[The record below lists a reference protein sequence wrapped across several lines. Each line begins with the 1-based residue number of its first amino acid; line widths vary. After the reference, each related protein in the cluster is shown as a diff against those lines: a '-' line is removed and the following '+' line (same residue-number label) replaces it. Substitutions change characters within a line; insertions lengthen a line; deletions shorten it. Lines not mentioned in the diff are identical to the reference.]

1 VHHEHILCQADCA
14 SGAVD
19 WATTVRTMHSM
30 AKAKKQKRKPKF
42 AKHFVLE
49 WREAF
54 GLGQEELAAR
64 MGYSHSNV
72 QRVEKRLTA
81 YTQPFLEAA
90 AHVFGCHPG
99 ILLIRPP
106 RPEEI
111 PQEVA
116 KTGS

>member
-1 VHHEHILCQADCA
+1 
-14 SGAVD
+14 
-19 WATTVRTMHSM
+19 MHSM

-42 AKHFVLE
+42 TKHFVLE

-54 GLGQEELAAR
+54 KLGQEELAAR
-64 MGYSHSNV
+64 MGYSHSTV
-72 QRVEKRLTA
+72 QRVETMQTA
-81 YTQPFLEAA
+81 YTQQFLEKA

-99 ILLIRPP
+99 ILLMRPP

-111 PQEVA
+111 PQEIV